1 MFLTINNETVTH
13 YLEIIYLAVERPNLF
28 CEVDTGTLVP
38 QECFMKKMFCFK
50 RLSKLKTQAVFSEI
64 LDKTIIFLHVP
75 EYQEISVLSK
85 LNIVSG

>member
-38 QECFMKKMFCFK
+38 QQCFMKKRFA
-50 RLSKLKTQAVFSEI
+50 LK
-64 LDKTIIFLHVP
+64 D
-75 EYQEISVLSK
+75 YQT
-85 LNIVSG
+85 